1 MLVLRV
7 WRLRHFIKMTKNIF
21 GLTGGIGTGKT
32 TLAGFLQKNHSN
44 IELFDCD
51 KVAKEIMEEE
61 VIKNKISD
69 ILGKEIWHD
78 NSLDKK
84 KIATIIFNNPEK
96 KKEIEELIHPV
107 VWEKLDE
114 VIKKSNENQ
123 IILVESA
130 ILFDMGKEKDIPNI
144 IATICDIDQR
154 RKRIKAR
161 NNWSEEEIEERI
173 KNQMSNEVFAD
184 KAAIVIDT
192 NCTLA
197 ELEEKSEKLY
207 QILVNWKNEQIRL

>member
-1 MLVLRV
+1 
-7 WRLRHFIKMTKNIF
+7 MTKNIF

-32 TLAGFLQKNHSN
+32 TLAGFLQKNHLN
-44 IELFDCD
+44 VVLFDCD

-61 VIKNKISD
+61 IIKNKISD
-69 ILGKEIWHD
+69 ILGKEIWQD

-84 KIATIIFNNPEK
+84 KIAEIIFNNPKK
-96 KKEIEELIHPV
+96 KKEIEELVHPI

-114 VIKKSNENQ
+114 IIKKSDENQ

-130 ILFDMGKEKDIPNI
+130 ILFNIGKEKDIPNI
-144 IATICDIDQR
+144 IATICGIDQR
-154 RKRIKAR
+154 KKRIKAR

-192 NCTLA
+192 NCTLV

-207 QILVNWKNEQIRL
+207 QILVNWKNEKVRL